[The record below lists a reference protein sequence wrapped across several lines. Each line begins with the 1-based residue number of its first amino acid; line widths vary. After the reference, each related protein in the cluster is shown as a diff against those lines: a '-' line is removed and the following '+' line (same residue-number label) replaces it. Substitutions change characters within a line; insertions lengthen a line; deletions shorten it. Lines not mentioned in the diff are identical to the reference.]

1 MYSSKIIGGKGMN
14 EERENKAQQEK
25 PVRGELLTIEE
36 AAKYI
41 HMGKTT
47 FYNCVNNGSIPSFR
61 PPRGKILCDT
71 ADLDDW
77 LRMSKVPA
85 GTVPGN
91 I

>member
-1 MYSSKIIGGKGMN
+1 MK
-14 EERENKAQQEK
+14 ENNGQPQQEK
-25 PVRGELLTIEE
+25 PVRGELLTIDE

-41 HMGKTT
+41 RMGKSTL
-47 FYNCVNNGSIPSFR
+47 YECINKCEIPFFR
-61 PPRGKILCDT
+61 PPRGKILIDS

>member
-1 MYSSKIIGGKGMN
+1 VKESK
-14 EERENKAQQEK
+14 AVPQQER
-25 PVRGELLTIEE
+25 PVRGQLLTINE
-36 AAKYI
+36 AAQYI
-41 HMGKTT
+41 HMGLTT
-47 FYNCVNNGSIPSFR
+47 FYECVNTGKIPFFR
-61 PPRGKILCDT
+61 PPKGKILLDT